1 MIVKLLKNETD
12 SSSGSGTDTKPKKEL
27 IVLHIFDH

>member
-12 SSSGSGTDTKPKKEL
+12 SSSGSGTDTKPKKK
-27 IVLHIFDH
+27 INSFTYI